1 MTTPNLKKS
10 DFEVVSL
17 KRNPTSP
24 RTLFGL
30 IMSGIA
36 GLFTL
41 LAIIPLFIILT
52 YLITKGIGSL
62 SASVFTELPPPPMV
76 DGGGFGNAIVGT
88 IIMVGIGALISVPIG
103 IMAAIY
109 LSEFN
114 QSNIYDWILFAAIN
128 IAIALCVFFSW
139 LGIKFLISV
148 VASIAISCLLSLI
161 AWIFIAVI
169 LKLNMSK
176 TTKIKEWIRFATN
189 VLSGV
194 PSIIVGVFAYSA
206 IVLTFKTYS
215 AWAGGFALSILML
228 PIIVRTTDESLKL
241 VPQDVRQA
249 SVGVGANRYQTVLQV
264 VLPAALPAIITGITL
279 SVARAAGET
288 APLLFTALFT
298 QFWPNWDNLLV
309 EPTASLSV
317 LVYNFA
323 IVPFQNQQELAWAAA
338 FILVLLVLVTSVI
351 SRLAT
356 AKRTY

>member
-1 MTTPNLKKS
+1 MTTPNLEKS
-10 DFEVVSL
+10 VPPQSGFADFTL

-30 IMSGIA
+30 IMSSIA

-52 YLITKGIGSL
+52 YLLTKGISSL
-62 SASVFTELPPPPMV
+62 SASVFTELPPPPLV
-76 DGGGFGNAIVGT
+76 EGGGFGNAIIGT
-88 IIMVGIGALISVPIG
+88 VIMVGIGALISVPLG

-114 QSNIYDWILFAAIN
+114 EGKAAD
-128 IAIALCVFFSW
+128 
-139 LGIKFLISV
+139 
-148 VASIAISCLLSLI
+148 
-161 AWIFIAVI
+161 
-169 LKLNMSK
+169 
-176 TTKIKEWIRFATN
+176 WIRFATN

-206 IVLTFKTYS
+206 VVLTFKNYS
-215 AWAGGFALSILML
+215 AWAGGFALAILML

-249 SVGVGANRYQTVLQV
+249 SVGVGANQYQTVLQI

-279 SVARAAGET
+279 AVARAAGET

-309 EPTASLSV
+309 EPTASLAV

-323 IVPFQNQQELAWAAA
+323 IVPFKNQQELAWGAA
-338 FILVLLVLVTSVI
+338 FILVLLVLTTSII

>member
-1 MTTPNLKKS
+1 MNIPNQKKTKA

-62 SASVFTELPPPPMV
+62 SASVFTELPPPPLV

-114 QSNIYDWILFAAIN
+114 EGKVSD
-128 IAIALCVFFSW
+128 
-139 LGIKFLISV
+139 
-148 VASIAISCLLSLI
+148 
-161 AWIFIAVI
+161 
-169 LKLNMSK
+169 
-176 TTKIKEWIRFATN
+176 WIRFATN

-206 IVLTFKTYS
+206 VVLTFKTYS

-249 SVGVGANRYQTVLQV
+249 SVGIGANRYQTVLQV

-279 SVARAAGET
+279 AIARAAGET

-323 IVPFQNQQELAWAAA
+323 IVPFKNQQELAWAAA
-338 FILVLLVLVTSVI
+338 FILVLLVLITSII
-351 SRLAT
+351 SRVAT

>member
-1 MTTPNLKKS
+1 MTNLNVPES
-10 DFEVVSL
+10 DFDVVKL

-41 LAIIPLFIILT
+41 MAIIPLIIILT
-52 YLITKGIGSL
+52 YLITKGISSL
-62 SASVFTELPPPPMV
+62 SASVFTELPPPPLV
-76 DGGGFGNAIVGT
+76 EGGGFGNAILGT
-88 IIMVGIGALISVPIG
+88 VIMVGIGALISVPLG

-114 QSNIYDWILFAAIN
+114 EGKAA
-128 IAIALCVFFSW
+128 
-139 LGIKFLISV
+139 
-148 VASIAISCLLSLI
+148 
-161 AWIFIAVI
+161 
-169 LKLNMSK
+169 
-176 TTKIKEWIRFATN
+176 EWIRFATN

-206 IVLTFKTYS
+206 VVLTTKNYS
-215 AWAGGFALSILML
+215 AWAGGFALAILML

-249 SVGVGANRYQTVLQV
+249 AKGVGANNYQTVLQI

-279 SVARAAGET
+279 AIARAAGET

-298 QFWPNWDNLLV
+298 QYWPNWDNLLV
-309 EPTASLSV
+309 EPTASLAV

-323 IVPFQNQQELAWAAA
+323 IVPFKNQQELAWGAA
-338 FILVLLVLVTSVI
+338 FILVLLVLVTSII

>member
-1 MTTPNLKKS
+1 MTTPNLEKS
-10 DFEVVSL
+10 DFLEESSYGKISL

-41 LAIIPLFIILT
+41 IALIPLFIILI
-52 YLITKGIGSL
+52 YLITKGFSSL
-62 SASVFTELPPPPMV
+62 SLSVFTELPPPPLV
-76 DGGGFGNAIVGT
+76 EGGGFGNAILGT
-88 IIMVGIGALISVPIG
+88 VLMVGIGALISVPLG

-114 QSNIYDWILFAAIN
+114 EGK
-128 IAIALCVFFSW
+128 IAE
-139 LGIKFLISV
+139 G
-148 VASIAISCLLSLI
+148 
-161 AWIFIAVI
+161 
-169 LKLNMSK
+169 
-176 TTKIKEWIRFATN
+176 IRFATN

-206 IVLTFKTYS
+206 VVLTFGGYS

-249 SVGVGANRYQTVLQV
+249 SVGIGANQYQTVLRV
-264 VLPAALPAIITGITL
+264 VLPAALPAIITGVTL
-279 SVARAAGET
+279 AIARAAGET

-298 QFWPNWDNLLV
+298 QFWPNWDKLLA
-309 EPTASLSV
+309 EPTASLAV

-323 IVPFQNQQELAWAAA
+323 IVPFRNQQELAWAAA
-338 FILVLLVLVTSVI
+338 FILVLLVLVTSII
-351 SRLAT
+351 SRVAT

>member
-1 MTTPNLKKS
+1 MTTPNLKKT

-62 SASVFTELPPPPMV
+62 SASVFTELPPPPLV

-114 QSNIYDWILFAAIN
+114 EGRVSD
-128 IAIALCVFFSW
+128 
-139 LGIKFLISV
+139 
-148 VASIAISCLLSLI
+148 
-161 AWIFIAVI
+161 
-169 LKLNMSK
+169 
-176 TTKIKEWIRFATN
+176 WIRFATN

-206 IVLTFKTYS
+206 VVLTTKTYS

-249 SVGVGANRYQTVLQV
+249 SVGIGANRYQTVLQV

-279 SVARAAGET
+279 AVARAAGET

-323 IVPFQNQQELAWAAA
+323 IVPFKNQQELAWAAA
-338 FILVLLVLVTSVI
+338 FILVVLVLLTSII

>member
-10 DFEVVSL
+10 DDFKVVSL

-41 LAIIPLFIILT
+41 IAIIPLFIILT
-52 YLITKGIGSL
+52 YLLTKGISSL
-62 SASVFTELPPPPMV
+62 SLSVFTELPPPPLV
-76 DGGGFGNAIVGT
+76 DGGGFGNAILGT
-88 IIMVGIGALISVPIG
+88 VIMVGIGALISVPLG

-109 LSEFN
+109 LSEF
-114 QSNIYDWILFAAIN
+114 Q
-128 IAIALCVFFSW
+128 
-139 LGIKFLISV
+139 GGR
-148 VASIAISCLLSLI
+148 ASD
-161 AWIFIAVI
+161 
-169 LKLNMSK
+169 
-176 TTKIKEWIRFATN
+176 WIRFATN

-206 IVLTFKTYS
+206 VVLTTRSYS

-249 SVGVGANRYQTVLQV
+249 SVGVGANRYQTVLRV

-279 SVARAAGET
+279 AVARAAGET

-323 IVPFQNQQELAWAAA
+323 IVPFQNQQELAWGAA
-338 FILVLLVLVTSVI
+338 FILVLLVLFTSVI
-351 SRLAT
+351 SRVAT

>member
-1 MTTPNLKKS
+1 MAIDTNKQES
-10 DFEVVSL
+10 GFESFSL

-30 IMSGIA
+30 ILSSIA
-36 GLFTL
+36 SLFTL

-52 YLITKGIGSL
+52 YLLTKGISSL
-62 SASVFTELPPPPMV
+62 SLAVFTELPPPPMV
-76 DGGGFGNAIVGT
+76 EGGGFGNAIIGT
-88 IIMVGIGALISVPIG
+88 IVMVGIGALISVPIG
-103 IMAAIY
+103 VMAAIY

-114 QSNIYDWILFAAIN
+114 EGKAA
-128 IAIALCVFFSW
+128 
-139 LGIKFLISV
+139 
-148 VASIAISCLLSLI
+148 
-161 AWIFIAVI
+161 
-169 LKLNMSK
+169 
-176 TTKIKEWIRFATN
+176 EWIRFATN

-206 IVLTFKTYS
+206 IVLTTKTYS
-215 AWAGGFALSILML
+215 AWAGGFALAILML

-241 VPQDVRQA
+241 VPQEVRQA
-249 SVGVGANRYQTVLQV
+249 SVGIGANQYQTVLQV
-264 VLPAALPAIITGITL
+264 VLPAALPAIITGVTL

-298 QFWPNWDNLLV
+298 QYWPNWNNGLA

-323 IVPFQNQQELAWAAA
+323 IVPFKNQQDLAWGAA
-338 FILVLLVLVTSVI
+338 FILVLLVLATSVI

>member
-1 MTTPNLKKS
+1 MDTRQSN
-10 DFEVVSL
+10 FEAFSL

-30 IMSGIA
+30 IMSGTA

-41 LAIIPLFIILT
+41 MAIIPLLIILS
-52 YLITKGIGSL
+52 YLLTKGISSL
-62 SASVFTELPPPPMV
+62 STAVFTELPPPPLV
-76 DGGGFGNAIVGT
+76 EGGGFGNAILGT
-88 IIMVGIGALISVPIG
+88 VIMVGIGALISVPLG

-114 QSNIYDWILFAAIN
+114 EGKSA
-128 IAIALCVFFSW
+128 
-139 LGIKFLISV
+139 
-148 VASIAISCLLSLI
+148 
-161 AWIFIAVI
+161 
-169 LKLNMSK
+169 
-176 TTKIKEWIRFATN
+176 EWIRFATN

-194 PSIIVGVFAYSA
+194 PSIIVGVFAYGV
-206 IVLTFKTYS
+206 IVLTTKSYS
-215 AWAGGFALSILML
+215 AWAGGFALAILML

-249 SVGVGANRYQTVLQV
+249 SVGVGANQYQTVLQV

-279 SVARAAGET
+279 SIARAAGET

-298 QFWPNWDNLLV
+298 QYWPSWDNMLV
-309 EPTASLSV
+309 EPTASLAV

-323 IVPFQNQQELAWAAA
+323 IVPFKNQQDLAWGAA
-338 FILVLLVLVTSVI
+338 FVLVFLVLITSII

>member
-1 MTTPNLKKS
+1 MTTSKIAKS
-10 DFEVVSL
+10 GYGEITL
-17 KRNPTSP
+17 QRNPTSP

-36 GLFTL
+36 GLFTF
-41 LAIIPLFIILT
+41 LAIVPLFIILG
-52 YLITKGIGSL
+52 YLITKGISSL
-62 SASVFTELPPPPMV
+62 SASVFTELPPPPLV
-76 DGGGFGNAIVGT
+76 DGGGFGNAILGT
-88 IIMVGIGALISVPIG
+88 ILMVGIGALISVPLG

-114 QSNIYDWILFAAIN
+114 EGKAA
-128 IAIALCVFFSW
+128 
-139 LGIKFLISV
+139 
-148 VASIAISCLLSLI
+148 
-161 AWIFIAVI
+161 
-169 LKLNMSK
+169 
-176 TTKIKEWIRFATN
+176 EWIRFATN

-206 IVLTFKTYS
+206 IVLTTRSYS

-249 SVGVGANRYQTVLQV
+249 SVGVGANQYQTVLQV
-264 VLPAALPAIITGITL
+264 VLPAALPAIITGVTL
-279 SVARAAGET
+279 AVARAAGET

-298 QFWPNWDNLLV
+298 QFWPNWDELLV
-309 EPTASLSV
+309 EPTASLAV

-323 IVPFQNQQELAWAAA
+323 IVPFQNQQELAWGAA
-338 FILVLLVLVTSVI
+338 FILVMLVLLTSII
-351 SRLAT
+351 SRVAT